1 MRSTPFSLI
10 IIVLGVLCI
19 ALVAGPPRLK
29 AERHEPPLL
38 PRPELLILLGNAQR
52 QMIADYYWIVTTE
65 ATGVAHTREEYR
77 DILDY
82 ALLISEL
89 DPKFR
94 LIYSFA
100 GAIIPF
106 NLGRETW
113 VNTDES
119 TQIVSKGFPLFPD
132 YLFLRIMYAYN
143 LSVFHKKYQQA
154 ADILKETAK
163 IPGAPQY
170 LAVLATRLYGQ
181 AGAINAGIELATEL
195 SQAAA
200 DPATRQTFE
209 RRTKELLLEGELQKI
224 DKAIVEFQRTTGR
237 MPATSLDLV
246 ASGQLSEIPEDPLG
260 GTIVIGADG
269 RSHSSAAENERLEVY
284 DPKKKLEN

>member
-1 MRSTPFSLI
+1 MRSTPLSLLTI
-10 IIVLGVLCI
+10 AFGVSCI

-29 AERHEPPLL
+29 PARHEPPLL
-38 PRPELLILLGNAQR
+38 PRPELLTVLGNAQR
-52 QMIADYYWIVTTE
+52 QMIADYYWILTTE
-65 ATGVAHTREEYR
+65 ATGVAHDREEYR
-77 DILDY
+77 DIHDY
-82 ALLISEL
+82 ALLISEM

-94 LIYSFA
+94 LVYTFA
-100 GAIIPF
+100 GAIIPV

-119 TQIVSKGFPLFPD
+119 THILSKGFALFPD

-154 ADILKETAK
+154 ADILKETSK
-163 IPGAPQY
+163 MPGAPRY

-181 AGAINAGIELATEL
+181 AGAIDAGLALASEI
-195 SQAAA
+195 SRSAA
-200 DPATRQTFE
+200 DPATRETFE
-209 RRTKELLLEGELQKI
+209 RRTKELILEGELQKI
-224 DKAIVEFQRTTGR
+224 DKAIDEFQRTTGR
-237 MPATSLDLV
+237 MPATSLELV
-246 ASGQLSEIPEDPLG
+246 ASGQLREIPQDPLG
-260 GTIVIGADG
+260 GIIIIGADG

>member
-1 MRSTPFSLI
+1 MRSTSLSLLT
-10 IIVLGVLCI
+10 IVLGILCI

-29 AERHEPPLL
+29 AAKHESPLL
-38 PRPELLILLGNAQR
+38 PRPELLLVFGNAQR
-52 QMIADYYWIVTTE
+52 QMIADYYWILTTE
-65 ATGVAHTREEYR
+65 ATGVAHTREQYR
-77 DILDY
+77 DIYDY

-94 LIYSFA
+94 IVYSFA

-106 NLGRETW
+106 NQGRETW

-119 TQIVSKGFPLFPD
+119 TQILSKGFPLFPD

-143 LSVFHKKYQQA
+143 LSVFHKKYRQA

-163 IPGAPQY
+163 IPGAPEY

-181 AGAINAGIELATEL
+181 AGEIDAGLALATEL

-209 RRTKELLLEGELQKI
+209 RRTKELILEGELQKI
-224 DKAIVEFQRTTGR
+224 DKAIEEFKRTTGR
-237 MPATSLDLV
+237 LPATGLELV
-246 ASGQLSEIPEDPLG
+246 ASGQLRKIPQDPLG
-260 GTIVIGADG
+260 GTILIGADG

-284 DPKKKLEN
+284 DPKKKLRD